1 MKDENKKHYEK
12 ALSLYNKGYIDK
24 AIEVCE
30 IGISNSLKDSKLLN
44 LKGLLLYIKGNL
56 EEATA
61 IWKINKD
68 YNNDLI
74 SKSYLEDSK
83 SDFQRYVLYKEAES
97 LIENMYI
104 DEALENLLECSNSD
118 FNAIEVNNLLAIA
131 YIKKGQYDNSKLC
144 LEKVLSFDK
153 KNMKANEILK
163 DINEL
168 LDTKNISR
176 LLIGSISVI
185 SVLLIAFVTVYSL
198 GILDINL
205 NGSDTKRIIGFK
217 IEKVENKKN
226 DEVNN
231 IEENNLSKDEAN
243 NVQDSN
249 LNKDEEFN
257 SELVSNEHILLTNIE
272 IQNNYEEAS
281 IYFKEKNYENAI
293 NILEET
299 KEASS
304 NHYLNDDII
313 FFLASSYD
321 KLGNSEKA
329 IEVFED
335 FISIYK
341 QGNYS
346 QEVYYRLIL
355 LYSEKDINKSKEY
368 AKEFIEIYPSSIY
381 NNNKVKE
388 ILNL

>member
-1 MKDENKKHYEK
+1 MKYENEKYYEK
-12 ALSLYNKGYIDK
+12 ALILYNKGYIDK

-30 IGISNSLKDSKLLN
+30 TGISNSLKDSKLLN

-118 FNAIEVNNLLAIA
+118 FNAIEVNTLLAIA

-185 SVLLIAFVTVYSL
+185 SVLLIVLVTVYSL

-205 NGSDTKRIIGFK
+205 NGSDTKGIIVFK
-217 IEKVENKKN
+217 KEENKKN

-243 NVQDSN
+243 NVQDSS

-281 IYFKEKNYENAI
+281 IYFKEKNYESVI

-321 KLGNSEKA
+321 KLGDSEKA

-335 FISIYK
+335 FISMYK
-341 QGNYS
+341 QENYS

>member
-1 MKDENKKHYEK
+1 MKYENKKHYEK

-83 SDFQRYVLYKEAES
+83 NDFQRYVLYKEAES

-118 FNAIEVNNLLAIA
+118 FNAIEVNNLLAIT
-131 YIKKGQYDNSKLC
+131 YIKKREYDNSKLC

-217 IEKVENKKN
+217 IEKEENKKN

-231 IEENNLSKDEAN
+231 IEENNLSKDKFN

-281 IYFKEKNYENAI
+281 SYFKEKNYENAI

-335 FISIYK
+335 FISMYK